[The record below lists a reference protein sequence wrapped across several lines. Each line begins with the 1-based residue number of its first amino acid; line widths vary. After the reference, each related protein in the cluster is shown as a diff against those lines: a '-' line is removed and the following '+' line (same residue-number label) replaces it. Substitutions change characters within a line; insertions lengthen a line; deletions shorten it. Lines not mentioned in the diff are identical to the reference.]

1 MAQFRLLFSGKTTIL
16 TAPESLMFSAPEAE
30 IVTAPRLGRVREAG
44 RQYAERQYA
53 ENGEVD
59 AALLSEIGSPMIP
72 EETCVRIVNAAS
84 SGEA

>member
-1 MAQFRLLFSGKTTIL
+1 MAQFRLLFSEKTTIL
-16 TAPESLMFSAPEAE
+16 TAPESPMLSAPEAE

-44 RQYAERQYA
+44 RQYAE
-53 ENGEVD
+53 NGEVG

-72 EETCVRIVNAAS
+72 EGTCARIVNAAS

>member
-44 RQYAERQYA
+44 RQYAE
-53 ENGEVD
+53 NGEVG

-72 EETCVRIVNAAS
+72 KETCARIVNAAS

>member
-16 TAPESLMFSAPEAE
+16 TVPESLMFSAPEAE
-30 IVTAPRLGRVREAG
+30 IGIAPRLGRVREAG
-44 RQYAERQYA
+44 RQYAE
-53 ENGEVD
+53 NGEVG

-72 EETCVRIVNAAS
+72 KETCARIVNAAS

>member
-1 MAQFRLLFSGKTTIL
+1 
-16 TAPESLMFSAPEAE
+16 MFSAPEAE
-30 IVTAPRLGRVREAG
+30 IGIAPRLGRVREAG
-44 RQYAERQYA
+44 RQYA

-72 EETCVRIVNAAS
+72 KETCVRIVNAAS